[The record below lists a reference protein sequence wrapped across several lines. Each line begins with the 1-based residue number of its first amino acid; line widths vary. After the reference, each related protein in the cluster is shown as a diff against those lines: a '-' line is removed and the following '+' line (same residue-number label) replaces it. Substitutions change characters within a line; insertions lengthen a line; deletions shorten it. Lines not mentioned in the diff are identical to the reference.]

1 MRKYY
6 SHLSWTDRLRIEK
19 MRKDGIKVTEIADA
33 LHVHYSTIYR
43 ELKRGTYTHLNTDLT
58 TEERYSPDIAQA
70 AYNANLTAKGP
81 ELKIG
86 HDIHFATYIEDK
98 IVNEH
103 YSPAAVLGEIEA
115 KNITFE
121 TTICLRTLYSYIDK
135 GVFLRVTN
143 KDLPHRG
150 KRKEGRHYRNVRAA
164 RPPRGESIE
173 QRPAE
178 IKRRETF
185 GHWEMDTVVG
195 RKKSKP
201 VLLVL
206 TERLTRKEIILKMK
220 DRTASSTVKAIDRL
234 ERRYGKSFF
243 KALFKTIT
251 VDNGVEFADCAGLE
265 SSIHGGQRTNIYYC
279 HPYSSWERG
288 SNENQNGLLRRPFP
302 KGTDF
307 TRVTNKAVA
316 AAEAWLNGYP
326 RAIFGYRCA
335 EDVFQEHL
343 ALL

>member
-43 ELKRGTYTHLNTDLT
+43 ELKRGTYTHMNTDLT

-98 IVNEH
+98 IVNEY

-326 RAIFGYRCA
+326 RAMFGYRCA
-335 EDVFQEHL
+335 EDIFQEQL